1 MNSNQK
7 GRGNRTPS
15 SNKTTLK
22 EPIRPFLTEL
32 ARLEAMEAWKTGEA
46 LDVCALKDKTIIK
59 DFVFTKRNSM
69 GLGLVLPNKANLI
82 GFPL

>member
-1 MNSNQK
+1 
-7 GRGNRTPS
+7 
-15 SNKTTLK
+15 
-22 EPIRPFLTEL
+22 
-32 ARLEAMEAWKTGEA
+32 MEAWKTGEA

-82 GFPL
+82 GFPF